1 MVKLVSRIC
10 CFEVVHDADDIR
22 IFRCHLV
29 CEFAVEPAIPHPDQ
43 EKCLGPAAVSA
54 VKNVAG
60 YTACVTLY
68 VPKLMDAQGEIAKII
83 GVPALR
89 LLSRVY
95 GGEMVV
101 VPNRRKDGPRK
112 SKILDMLAAGTSA
125 RDIAL
130 RLDVTQR
137 YVEYLAKVGG
147 RRQNQ
152 GNLLDM
158 TN

>member
-1 MVKLVSRIC
+1 MGASWISYAELAGIIGN
-10 CFEVVHDADDIR
+10 DAAQTLCSTR
-22 IFRCHLV
+22 
-29 CEFAVEPAIPHPDQ
+29 
-43 EKCLGPAAVSA
+43 G
-54 VKNVAG
+54 G
-60 YTACVTLY
+60 VTLY
-68 VPKLMDAQGEIAKII
+68 VPKLMDEHGELAKII

-137 YVEYLAKVGG
+137 YVEYLARSG
-147 RRQNQ
+147 RLKARQCS
-152 GNLLDM
+152 LLDC
-158 TN
+158 